1 MTSFYDKYK
10 IHFEEFNLHENQ
22 FDNPSRLHGVMH
34 SYRVMIHTLYLGFIT
49 GREKEARNAFFAAYI
64 HDMARKHDGYCTK
77 HGADAAQHK
86 LPEYAE
92 KFIKNGATQKDL
104 VVIGKAVTLHSTGLE
119 LPKEDT
125 DWHTVAILKDADAID
140 RIRLGQHDL
149 NPSFLRYKETHNCIS
164 FGVKLYNAT
173 QTKKIHSLNELM
185 IVALDASIET
195 GLNA

>member
-34 SYRVMIHTLYLGFIT
+34 SYRVMIHTLHLGVIT

-77 HGADAAQHK
+77 HGADAAQYK

-92 KFIKNGATQKDL
+92 KFIQNGATQKDL

-119 LPKEDT
+119 LPEEDI
-125 DWHTVAILKDADAID
+125 DWHTVAILKDADALD

-149 NPSFLRYKETHNCIS
+149 NPSFLRYKETLNCIS

-173 QTKKIHSLNELM
+173 QVKKIHSLNELM
-185 IVALDASIET
+185 IVALDASLET
-195 GLNA
+195 GLKT